1 MSRTIDERIVE
12 MQFNNQQF
20 EQNVK
25 VSMGTLDK
33 LKQAL
38 NFGRGKNGFNDLN
51 ASARK
56 FDMSGVANAVTEV
69 HSKFSALEIVGVTAL
84 VNIANQAINTGK
96 HMLNS
101 LTIAPISQGFQ
112 EYELKMGSVQTIV
125 ASTGEKLSTVN
136 KYLEDLNT
144 YSDKTIYSFKDMT
157 SNIGKFTNAG
167 VKLKDAVSAIKGV
180 SNVAAVSGANAAEAS
195 RAMYNFSQAL
205 SSGAV
210 KLIDWKSI
218 ENANMSTVEFKET
231 LLDTAVAL
239 GTVTKEAGG
248 YKTTTTNLQGKVSD
262 VFTSTKGF
270 NEALAHQWMTTEV
283 LTQALEL
290 YSTDVRELSKDERTA
305 YEERLRR
312 QGFTTE
318 QIKQYEELGIK
329 AADAATEVKTFSMLI
344 DTLQE
349 AVGSGWAQTWEILFG
364 DFDEA
369 KKLWTEI
376 NDVVGGFIDR
386 TSDAR
391 NELLKAWKGGDIQGR
406 KKLIQGLSN
415 AFQVLRNVIKPVGD
429 AIAILFP
436 PLTAKKLG
444 DLTDKFVAFTEKA
457 KKATENFPM
466 NIFGKNDAGG
476 SKTSSGLDKVTKK
489 TEKVGKA
496 VKETTESI
504 EKLRDVVRAVIRGD
518 YGNGIP
524 GARED
529 ALKKAGFDPQ
539 QVQDYVNKVHELGNG
554 KWNLSDEIMAAAEE
568 SLGYTERSKK
578 EAEEAAKAAEKIEEN
593 VSDVVQNTNF
603 LTSILVSVGK
613 GIQNAFGS
621 AVKIVTAFTSAFGD
635 AKSTVTVTRK
645 SVLDFIKSMDEF
657 AGKLKVSDKTLKRIN
672 KSGKDFFITVK
683 TLTALVVKF
692 VLENMPSFLDIA
704 NSVLQIIG
712 KIVLGF
718 ASLVISVSKTIVTS
732 KTFAKIFDALG
743 FVFRQLAKA
752 FDALNKLIDYFGT
765 KLSKARKY
773 MSDYMKEHE
782 TARKL
787 TELMSKAF
795 NRVSEAAVDFGKKIG
810 GKFGVNSLEDFKKKV
825 DNLIDTLGKDFL
837 IPGFEKF
844 VKLIDD
850 LFDGRLKLPTLSEA
864 LGTIGDA
871 IKNFVDKQTIFDG
884 FEKAIGTIGNSFKGL
899 GDLTKDF
906 SDGTLPTFSEFGSAF
921 SDFIDGIATNL
932 SEIDWTGVAA
942 LVGEIGIMFIAFNA
956 LANIARAIRT
966 GKGLVDAATALMGT
980 VKTFFGNVND
990 ILTNFTVAKT
1000 WTAKFKTIAK
1010 AVLILAASIWL
1021 VADALLRISALDQ
1034 PTLIRSGIAIGAII
1048 LALVAMEVALSK
1060 FGNGIEIGTVASVV
1074 VFAIA
1079 IKLMVSAFMDMAE
1092 LLLAFEGRA
1101 NLLQDAFW
1109 DLVVIMGVMVGVVAA
1124 LGFIQKKI
1132 GPMGGFKNMLT
1143 IIAFVLALKLL
1154 VGVLQDLAK
1163 ADFGNMW
1170 ELLIKLG
1177 TALFSLAVMVNI
1189 ASMMAGAGSG
1199 IGVLALV
1206 LAVKLLISVFDDIAK
1221 LDVGAVL
1228 KNIGALII
1236 IAGML
1241 AYLAVMCRLAGEGG
1255 AKAGVGILLVAV
1267 ALYLMVGVI
1276 QLIGSMKPEVAIKGI
1291 LGLLFLMVG
1300 IGFLF
1305 ATMML
1310 VQNTA
1315 LQAGVAILLIALAL
1329 NLLVLPIML
1338 LGSMRPDVAAKGV
1351 IAILALMVGISGMLN
1366 AMMLAGEKAVQ
1377 AGAAILMIA
1386 AAITAL
1392 VYVVYIL
1399 GNIESSKL
1407 FKAIVAIGLLSVIL
1421 GVLMAMSKH
1430 TEGSSWTGILA
1441 VAGAVMLLAGALF
1454 LLANLPM
1461 KNLGAAMI
1469 CLLAIGSLMTTLMEV
1484 SQYTEKA
1491 ALGKIIVMGIVIG
1504 ALAAIMAL
1512 IASKLLVGIDGSNML
1527 KQFAAITIA
1536 VVGIG
1541 AIMAVIS
1548 ALKITPA
1555 DAAMAGASI
1564 DAFVFVIGVF
1574 AAALTGLMGELNK
1587 LTNGSIVSDIQ
1598 EGAKVLNAIGTAI
1611 GSFIKGIADVFAS
1624 GDQGTQQAAPE
1635 VVEETKSFAER
1646 LNELVDTLVAAA
1658 QKLEGNE
1665 ASLESLKKLVGIV
1678 GEFAKAEFINGISE
1692 FLGGGKTDFG
1702 ALGTQ
1707 LGKLA
1712 DGLISFSK
1720 KMGIARIDP
1729 KLLNMTLN
1737 FAKKLAELYGM
1748 DALKSGGFIQQILGE
1763 SIGLDKLGDQLYEL
1777 ASGLTSYAMVI
1788 NIEDFNEEKIKAS
1801 EQLLK
1806 FLATVYGMPALKKG
1820 GFLGQILGNSIGLDT
1835 LGSQLTALAWGLH
1848 GYVDKINMVDFDQ
1861 DKLDKSKR
1869 VLKFI
1874 AEIGDM
1880 PGLKRGGFLQDLVGE
1895 AIPFDV
1901 LGEQLEKLGEGFKL
1915 YIDKLNEAE
1924 IDMTQA
1930 TKSQIIMDMI
1940 GVMASTT
1947 IPKSGGF
1954 LQFFT
1959 GGSGLNQFADSL
1971 PILAKGIVGYIN
1983 TIKEASITDADVAV
1997 STRITNIVLNIANA
2011 CQKVDGGKDIRTLS
2025 SELTA
2030 YAKALKDFFKDYLE
2044 VQASLTQ
2051 VDTLALRSTMT
2062 NILSAVGEFFYGV
2075 QALPD
2080 DINLDFLSVI
2090 EKLKQGI
2097 DDITQ
2102 MGADATN
2109 LFNNTIGSLKTALD
2123 TKLTELQDVIDR
2135 ALNDSAT
2142 KFTTSGAQ
2150 MANNLADAFSSGP
2163 FVATVE
2169 RIVKEAEDFVSGF
2182 DTLSRWRDCGNAL
2195 SVALGDG
2202 ITGRVDA
2209 VVDAGKDVA
2218 KDGADGAES
2227 TKDDWIS
2234 AGESIASGLASGISR
2249 GESGVIDAAVTV
2261 AINAYEAA
2269 KQALDINSPSKLF
2282 AKLGAG
2288 IDEGY
2293 VKGMED
2299 NENLVTSKSVDLVKQ
2314 MINSSQDALYRLG
2327 DLIDSDVIDDPTI
2340 TPVLDLSQIQNGA
2353 NRLYSM
2359 LGDADRI
2366 SFNGNVDL
2374 ANAASISVS
2383 RDQQRKQESD
2393 NQMMTSLIDAINGLS
2408 ALIGNT
2414 GNVYN
2419 VNGVTYDDGSNVSTA
2434 VRSLL
2439 RAAKIEGRA

>member
-38 NFGRGKNGFNDLN
+38 NFGRGKNGFDDLN

-56 FDMSGVANAVTEV
+56 FDMSGVANAVSEV

-136 KYLEDLNT
+136 KYLDDLNT

-290 YSTDVRELSKDERTA
+290 YSTDVRELSKEERTA

-329 AADAATEVKTFSMLI
+329 AADAATELKTFSMLI
-344 DTLQE
+344 DTLRE

-376 NDVVGGFIDR
+376 NNVVGGFIDKS
-386 TSDAR
+386 SDAR

-504 EKLRDVVRAVIRGD
+504 EKLRDVVRAVVRGD

-621 AVKIVTAFTSAFGD
+621 AVKMVTAFTSAFGD

-732 KTFAKIFDALG
+732 KAFAKIFDALG

-752 FDALNKLIDYFGT
+752 FDALNKVIDYFGT
-765 KLSKARKY
+765 KLSKARKH

-825 DNLIDTLGKDFL
+825 DSLIDTLGKDFL

-844 VKLIDD
+844 VKLI
-850 LFDGRLKLPTLSEA
+850 DGRLKLPTLSEA

-921 SDFIDGIATNL
+921 SDFIDGIAANL

-980 VKTFFGNVND
+980 VKTFFGHVND

-1048 LALVAMEVALSK
+1048 LALAAMEIALSK
-1060 FGNGIEIGTVASVV
+1060 LGNGIEIGTVVSVV

-1092 LLLAFEGRA
+1092 LLLAFEGRE

-1109 DLVVIMGVMVGVVAA
+1109 DLVVIMGAMVGVIAA
-1124 LGFIQKKI
+1124 LGLIQKKI

-1143 IIAFVLALKLL
+1143 IIAFVFALKLL
-1154 VGVLQDLAK
+1154 VNVLQDVANLK
-1163 ADFGNMW
+1163 IDNWLEFV
-1170 ELLIKLG
+1170 EKLG
-1177 TALFSLAVMVNI
+1177 ILLATLIGAVMFTSA
-1189 ASMMAGAGSG
+1189 ASGISG
-1199 IGVLALV
+1199 IGI
-1206 LAVKLLISVFDDIAK
+1206 LAVVVALKILIGLFDDIAK
-1221 LDVGAVL
+1221 IDTAAVM

-1241 AYLAVMCRLAGEGG
+1241 GYFALLCRLMGTNGAAAG
-1255 AKAGVGILLVAV
+1255 AGLLMVAV
-1267 ALYLMVGVI
+1267 AMYLMVGVI
-1276 QLIGSMKPEVAIKGI
+1276 QLIGSMDAETAIKGI
-1291 LGLLFLMVG
+1291 AGMLLLMVG
-1300 IGFLF
+1300 IAVLFL
-1305 ATMML
+1305 AMIA
-1310 VQNTA
+1310 VKQTA
-1315 LQAGVAILLIALAL
+1315 LQGGLAILLIALSL
-1329 NLLVLPIML
+1329 NLLVVPIFL
-1338 LGSMRPDVAAKGV
+1338 LGSMNPETAIKG
-1351 IAILALMVGISGMLN
+1351 IGAILLLMAGIVAIFLASK
-1366 AMMLAGEKAVQ
+1366 LAGKFAIRAGVAVLL
-1377 AGAAILMIA
+1377 IT
-1386 AAITAL
+1386 AAITGL
-1392 VYVVYIL
+1392 VYAIYIL
-1399 GNIESSKL
+1399 GNIQSSKL
-1407 FKAIVAIGLLSVIL
+1407 FKAIAAIGLLSL
-1421 GVLMAMSKH
+1421 FMAGLMAISKM
-1430 TEGSSWTGILA
+1430 TGGSSWASIVAISLA
-1441 VAGAVMLLAGALF
+1441 VTLLALALVA
-1454 LLANLPM
+1454 LANVPM
-1461 KNLGAAMI
+1461 ENLGAAMV
-1469 CLLAIGSLMTTLMEV
+1469 CLIAIGSLMATLMEV
-1484 SQYTEKA
+1484 SQYTNNAAVKKII
-1491 ALGKIIVMGIVIG
+1491 ALGIVVA

-1512 IASKLLVGIDGSNML
+1512 IASKLLVGVDGTNML

-1536 VVGIG
+1536 IVGIG
-1541 AIMAVIS
+1541 AIMAIIS
-1548 ALKITPA
+1548 KLKITPA

-1574 AAALTGLMGELNK
+1574 TAALVGLMGELNK
-1587 LTNGSIVSDIQ
+1587 LTNGTIVSDIQ

-1611 GSFIKGIADVFAS
+1611 GSFIKGITDVFAS
-1624 GDQGTQQAAPE
+1624 GDQGAQQAAPA

-1646 LNELVDTLVAAA
+1646 LNELVDTLVGAA
-1658 QKLEGNE
+1658 QKLQGNE
-1665 ASLESLKKLVGIV
+1665 SSLESLKSLVDIV
-1678 GEFAKAEFINGISE
+1678 GAFAKAEFINGISE
-1692 FLGGGKTDFG
+1692 LLGGGKTDFG
-1702 ALGTQ
+1702 VLGTQ
-1707 LGKLA
+1707 LGNLVDAIVAFSTKLKGKNL
-1712 DGLISFSK
+1712 DPELI
-1720 KMGIARIDP
+1720 
-1729 KLLNMTLN
+1729 NQTLEM
-1737 FAKKLAELYGM
+1737 AKKLAELYGM
-1748 DALKSGGFIQQILGE
+1748 DALKSGGFIQQITGE

-1777 ASGLTSYAMVI
+1777 ASGLVSYSMVI
-1788 NIEDFNEEKIKAS
+1788 NIEDFNDEKIKAS

-1835 LGSQLTALAWGLH
+1835 LGSQLTALAWGIH

-1880 PGLKRGGFLQDLVGE
+1880 PGLKRGGLLQDIVGA

-1901 LGEQLEKLGEGFKL
+1901 LGQQLEKLGEGFKG
-1915 YIDKLNEAE
+1915 YIDKLNESE
-1924 IDMTQA
+1924 IDMAQA

-1947 IPKSGGF
+1947 IPKSGGL

-1959 GGSGLNQFADSL
+1959 GGSGLNQFAESL
-1971 PILAKGIVGYIN
+1971 PILAKGIVGYMN
-1983 TIKEASITDADVAV
+1983 EIKQASITDADVAV
-1997 STRITNIVLNIANA
+1997 STRITNIILNIANA

-2150 MANNLADAFSSGP
+2150 MANNLADAFNSGP

-2195 SVALGDG
+2195 SVALGEG

-2209 VVDAGKDVA
+2209 VVDAGKDVG
-2218 KDGADGAES
+2218 KDGAVDGAES
-2227 TKDDWIS
+2227 TRDDWVS
-2234 AGESIASGLASGISR
+2234 AGNHIADGLAEGIHN
-2249 GESGVIDAAVTV
+2249 GQSGVIRAAITV

-2374 ANAASISVS
+2374 ANAASVSVS
-2383 RDQQRKQESD
+2383 RDQRRKQESSD
-2393 NQMMTSLIDAINGLS
+2393 QMMTSLIDAINGLS

>member
-1 MSRTIDERIVE
+1 VSRTIDERIVE

-38 NFGRGKNGFNDLN
+38 NFGRGKNGFDDLN

-136 KYLEDLNT
+136 KYLDELNT

-157 SNIGKFTNAG
+157 ANIGKFTNAG

-218 ENANMSTVEFKET
+218 ENANMSTVEFKDT
-231 LLDTAVAL
+231 LLQTALAL
-239 GTVTKEAGG
+239 GKVTKEGDG
-248 YKTTTTNLQGKVSD
+248 YRSTTKNLQGKVSE
-262 VFTSTKGF
+262 VFTTTKGF
-270 NEALAHQWMTTEV
+270 NESLAHQWMTTDV
-283 LTQALEL
+283 LTTALEL
-290 YSTDVRELSKDERTA
+290 YSTDIRELTNEEKNN
-305 YEERLRR
+305 YEAKLR
-312 QGFTTE
+312 GLKFTDE
-318 QIKQYEELGIK
+318 QIKQFEELGIK
-329 AADAATEVKTFSMLI
+329 AADSATEVKTFSMLI

-364 DFDEA
+364 DFNEA

-376 NDVVGGFIDR
+376 NNVVGGFIDR

-504 EKLRDVVRAVIRGD
+504 EKLRDVVRAVVRGD

-621 AVKIVTAFTSAFGD
+621 AVKMVTAFTSAFGD

-645 SVLDFIKSMDEF
+645 SVLDFIKSMDKF

-672 KSGKDFFITVK
+672 KSGKDFFVTVK

-704 NSVLQIIG
+704 NSVLQIVG

-718 ASLVISVSKTIVTS
+718 ASFVISVTKAIVTS
-732 KTFAKIFDALG
+732 KAFAKIFDALG

-752 FDALNKLIDYFGT
+752 FNALNEIIDYFGT

-825 DNLIDTLGKDFL
+825 DSLIDTLGKDFL

-850 LFDGRLKLPTLSEA
+850 LFNGKLKLPKLSEA

-871 IKNFVDKQTIFDG
+871 IKNFVDKQTVFDG
-884 FEKAIGTIGNSFKGL
+884 FEKAVGTIGDSFKGL
-899 GDLTKDF
+899 SDLTKDF

-921 SDFIDGIATNL
+921 SDFIDGIAANL

-990 ILTNFTVAKT
+990 ILSNFTVAKT

-1048 LALVAMEVALSK
+1048 LALAAMEIALSK
-1060 FGNGIEIGTVASVV
+1060 FGNGIEIGTVVSVV

-1124 LGFIQKKI
+1124 LGLIQKKI

-1143 IIAFVLALKLL
+1143 IIAFVFALKLL
-1154 VGVLQDLAK
+1154 VNVLQDVANLK
-1163 ADFGNMW
+1163 IDNWLEFV
-1170 ELLIKLG
+1170 EKLG
-1177 TALFSLAVMVNI
+1177 ILLATLIGAVMFTSA
-1189 ASMMAGAGSG
+1189 ASGISG
-1199 IGVLALV
+1199 IGI
-1206 LAVKLLISVFDDIAK
+1206 LAVVVALKILIGLFDDIAK
-1221 LDVGAVL
+1221 IDTAAVM

-1241 AYLAVMCRLAGEGG
+1241 GYFALLCRLMGTNGAAAG
-1255 AKAGVGILLVAV
+1255 AGLLMVAV
-1267 ALYLMVGVI
+1267 AMYLMVGVI
-1276 QLIGSMKPEVAIKGI
+1276 QLIGSMDAETAIKGI
-1291 LGLLFLMVG
+1291 AGMLLLMVG
-1300 IGFLF
+1300 IAVLFL
-1305 ATMML
+1305 AMIA
-1310 VQNTA
+1310 VKQTA
-1315 LQAGVAILLIALAL
+1315 LQGGLAILLIALSLNLLVVPIFLLGSMNPETAIKGIGAILLLMAGIAAIFLASKLAGKFAIRAGVAILLIT
-1329 NLLVLPIML
+1329 
-1338 LGSMRPDVAAKGV
+1338 
-1351 IAILALMVGISGMLN
+1351 
-1366 AMMLAGEKAVQ
+1366 
-1377 AGAAILMIA
+1377 
-1386 AAITAL
+1386 AAITGL
-1392 VYVVYIL
+1392 VYAIYIL
-1399 GNIESSKL
+1399 GNIQSSKL
-1407 FKAIVAIGLLSVIL
+1407 FKAIAAIGLLSL
-1421 GVLMAMSKH
+1421 FMAGLMAISKK
-1430 TEGSSWTGILA
+1430 TGGSSWASIVAISLA
-1441 VAGAVMLLAGALF
+1441 VTLLALALVA
-1454 LLANLPM
+1454 LANVPM
-1461 KNLGAAMI
+1461 ENLGAAMV
-1469 CLLAIGSLMTTLMEV
+1469 CLIAIGSLMATLMEV
-1484 SQYTEKA
+1484 SQYTNNAAVKKII
-1491 ALGKIIVMGIVIG
+1491 ALGIVVA

-1512 IASKLLVGIDGSNML
+1512 IASKLLVGVDGTNML

-1536 VVGIG
+1536 IVGIG
-1541 AIMAVIS
+1541 AIMAIIS
-1548 ALKITPA
+1548 KLKITPA

-1574 AAALTGLMGELNK
+1574 TAALVGLMGSLNK
-1587 LTNGSIVSDIQ
+1587 LTNGTIVSDIQ

-1611 GSFIKGIADVFAS
+1611 GSFIKGITDVFAS
-1624 GDQGTQQAAPE
+1624 GDQGAQQAPE
-1635 VVEETKSFAER
+1635 KIEETKTFAER
-1646 LNELVDTLVAAA
+1646 IGELVDTLVASAD
-1658 QKLEGNE
+1658 KLNGKES
-1665 ASLESLKKLVGIV
+1665 SLESLKGLVDIV
-1678 GEFAKAEFINGISE
+1678 GAFAKAEFINGISE
-1692 FLGGGKTDFG
+1692 ILGGGKTDFG
-1702 ALGTQ
+1702 VLGTQ
-1707 LGKLA
+1707 LGNLA
-1712 DGLISFSK
+1712 DALILFNDKITSK
-1720 KMGIARIDP
+1720 KLDP
-1729 KLLNMTLN
+1729 EALDQILEV
-1737 FAKKLAELYGM
+1737 AKKLAELYGM
-1748 DALKSGGFIQQILGE
+1748 DEIKSGGFIQKILGE
-1763 SIGLDKLGDQLYEL
+1763 SIGLDELGSQLGDL
-1777 ASGLTSYAMVI
+1777 ADGLKAYT
-1788 NIEDFNEEKIKAS
+1788 DKIKDIEITDEQIETSERLLDFLAKLYGREALKS
-1801 EQLLK
+1801 GGFLQKILGESIGLDELGSQLGDLADGVKSYTDEIKDVEITDEQLDKTERILD
-1806 FLATVYGMPALKKG
+1806 FLATLQGAPGLKNG
-1820 GFLGQILGNSIGLDT
+1820 GFLGDLLGNKIPLDQFGT
-1835 LGSQLTALAWGLH
+1835 S
-1848 GYVDKINMVDFDQ
+1848 
-1861 DKLDKSKR
+1861 
-1869 VLKFI
+1869 
-1874 AEIGDM
+1874 
-1880 PGLKRGGFLQDLVGE
+1880 
-1895 AIPFDV
+1895 
-1901 LGEQLEKLGEGFKL
+1901 LEKLGEGFKK
-1915 YIDKLNEAE
+1915 YIDKLNESK
-1924 IDMTQA
+1924 IDMAKA

-1947 IPKSGGF
+1947 VPKSGGL

-1959 GGSGLNQFADSL
+1959 GGSGLNQFADGL
-1971 PILAKGIVGYIN
+1971 PILGKGVVGYIN
-1983 TIKEASITDADVAV
+1983 EIKQASITDADVAV
-1997 STRITNIVLNIANA
+1997 TVRITSIILNIANA
-2011 CQKVDGGKDIRTLS
+2011 CEKVNGGKDIRTLS

-2051 VDTLALRSTMT
+2051 VDTLSLRTTMT
-2062 NILSAVGEFFYGV
+2062 NILTAVAEFFYGV
-2075 QALPD
+2075 QGLPD

-2097 DDITQ
+2097 DDIIQ

-2109 LFNNTIGSLKTALD
+2109 LFNNTVGSLKTTLD
-2123 TKLTELQDVIDR
+2123 TKLTELQNVIDR
-2135 ALNDSAT
+2135 ALNESAL

-2150 MANNLADAFSSGP
+2150 MANNLADGFRSGP
-2163 FVATVE
+2163 FVSTVE
-2169 RIVKEAEDFVSGF
+2169 RVVKEAEDFVSGF

-2195 SVALGDG
+2195 SVALGEG

-2209 VVDAGKDVA
+2209 VVDAGKDVG

-2227 TKDDWIS
+2227 TRGDWVDAGNHIS
-2234 AGESIASGLASGISR
+2234 DGLAEGIHN
-2249 GESGVIDAAVTV
+2249 GQSGVIRAAITV

-2269 KQALDINSPSKLF
+2269 KQALDINSPSRLF

-2383 RDQQRKQESD
+2383 RDQRRKQESSD
-2393 NQMMTSLIDAINGLS
+2393 QMMTSLIDAINGLS

>member
-25 VSMGTLDK
+25 VSMGTLAK
-33 LKQAL
+33 LKEAL
-38 NFGRGKNGFNDLN
+38 NFKGYEASFDQVAKAADNVHLDKISAGVDNLTRRFSTLGIVGMTNIIDLTRHIRSHLLGAVNTVTNKIVEGGKRRAMNVEQARFLLQGLIDNSSEIEEIMKN
-51 ASARK
+51 AKDSVTDTAYGYDQAAMAAAQFATSGVK
-56 FDMSGVANAVTEV
+56 GGEQMLKALSGVAGVAATTNSEYSSISEIFTQVAGKGRLMGDELLRLSSRGLNA
-69 HSKFSALEIVGVTAL
+69 AAI
-84 VNIANQAINTGK
+84 IAKYFNNVQN
-96 HMLNS
+96 
-101 LTIAPISQGFQ
+101 
-112 EYELKMGSVQTIV
+112 GSVEATD
-125 ASTGEKLSTVN
+125 S
-136 KYLEDLNT
+136 
-144 YSDKTIYSFKDMT
+144 
-157 SNIGKFTNAG
+157 
-167 VKLKDAVSAIKGV
+167 VK
-180 SNVAAVSGANAAEAS
+180 
-195 RAMYNFSQAL
+195 
-205 SSGAV
+205 
-210 KLIDWKSI
+210 KSI
-218 ENANMSTVEFKET
+218 K
-231 LLDTAVAL
+231 
-239 GTVTKEAGG
+239 
-248 YKTTTTNLQGKVSD
+248 
-262 VFTSTKGF
+262 
-270 NEALAHQWMTTEV
+270 
-283 LTQALEL
+283 
-290 YSTDVRELSKDERTA
+290 ELSKGLQVSEGDIREWTSKGKINFDVFSNAMSETFGKHAKDANKTLTGVLSNVNARFSQIGEKFVTP
-305 YEERLRR
+305 L
-312 QGFTTE
+312 
-318 QIKQYEELGIK
+318 IKQEGPLVSFFNTIK
-329 AADAATEVKTFSMLI
+329 DKLAEVRDNVDPL
-344 DTLQE
+344 
-349 AVGSGWAQTWEILFG
+349 ARLF
-364 DFDEA
+364 D
-369 KKLWTEI
+369 
-376 NDVVGGFIDR
+376 NVVI
-386 TSDAR
+386 
-391 NELLKAWKGGDIQGR
+391 K
-406 KKLIQGLSN
+406 GLSN
-415 AFQVLRNVIKPVGD
+415 LEARIKNLPVKQFMDGITQGVITLSNALSPGSVITKDIIEGLGLNKNQLSALGKTIRAVAREHGVAID
-429 AIAILFP
+429 AMIAADGKFLDTLKHGW
-436 PLTAKKLG
+436 LTFDIFKEAI
-444 DLTDKFVAFTEKA
+444 DRV
-457 KKATENFPM
+457 
-466 NIFGKNDAGG
+466 FGK
-476 SKTSSGLDKVTKK
+476 KE
-489 TEKVGKA
+489 TEETVKNINEVRKA
-496 VKETTESI
+496 VLAT
-504 EKLRDVVRAVIRGD
+504 IRGD
-518 YGNGIP
+518 YGNGAERI
-524 GARED
+524 AKLTE
-529 ALKKAGFDPQ
+529 AGFDPKI
-539 QVQDYVNKVHELGNG
+539 VQDYVNKVHELGNG
-554 KWNLSDEIMAAAEE
+554 EWNLSDEIMAAAEE

-578 EAEEAAKAAEKIEEN
+578 EAEEVAKAAEKIEEN
-593 VSDVVQNTNF
+593 VSDVAQNTNF

-613 GIQNAFGS
+613 GIQNAFNSG
-621 AVKIVTAFTSAFGD
+621 VKIVAAFTSAFGE

-645 SVLDFIKSMDEF
+645 SVLDFIKSMDQF

-704 NSVLQIIG
+704 NSVLQIVG
-712 KIVLGF
+712 KIVLWF
-718 ASLVISVSKTIVTS
+718 ASFVISVTKAIVTS

-752 FDALNKLIDYFGT
+752 FDTLNKVIDYFGT

-810 GKFGVNSLEDFKKKV
+810 GKFGVNSLEVFKKKV
-825 DNLIDTLGKDFL
+825 DSLIDTLGKGFL

-850 LFDGRLKLPTLSEA
+850 LFDGKLKLLKLSEA

-871 IKNFVDKQTIFDG
+871 IKNFVDKQTVFDG
-884 FEKAIGTIGNSFKGL
+884 FEKAVGTIGDSFKGL

-921 SDFIDGIATNL
+921 SDFIDGIAANL

-966 GKGLVDAATALMGT
+966 GKGLVDAATALMDT
-980 VKTFFGNVND
+980 VKTFFGHVND

-1048 LALVAMEVALSK
+1048 LALAAMEIALSK
-1060 FGNGIEIGTVASVV
+1060 LGNGIEIGTVVSVV

-1092 LLLAFEGRA
+1092 LLLAFEGRE

-1109 DLVVIMGVMVGVVAA
+1109 DLVVIMGAMVGVIAA
-1124 LGFIQKKI
+1124 LGLIQKKI

-1143 IIAFVLALKLL
+1143 IIAFVFALKLL
-1154 VGVLQDLAK
+1154 VNVLQDVANLK
-1163 ADFGNMW
+1163 IDNWLEFV
-1170 ELLIKLG
+1170 EKLG
-1177 TALFSLAVMVNI
+1177 ILLATLIGAVMFTSA
-1189 ASMMAGAGSG
+1189 ASGISG
-1199 IGVLALV
+1199 IGI
-1206 LAVKLLISVFDDIAK
+1206 LAVVVALKILIGLFDDIAK
-1221 LDVGAVL
+1221 IDTAAVM

-1241 AYLAVMCRLAGEGG
+1241 GYFALLCRLMGTNGAAAG
-1255 AKAGVGILLVAV
+1255 AGLLMVAV
-1267 ALYLMVGVI
+1267 AMYLMVGVI
-1276 QLIGSMKPEVAIKGI
+1276 QLIGSMDAETAIKGI
-1291 LGLLFLMVG
+1291 AGMLLLMVG
-1300 IGFLF
+1300 IAVLFL
-1305 ATMML
+1305 AMIA
-1310 VQNTA
+1310 VKQTA
-1315 LQAGVAILLIALAL
+1315 LQGGLAILLIALSL
-1329 NLLVLPIML
+1329 NLLVVPIFL
-1338 LGSMRPDVAAKGV
+1338 LGSMNPETAIKG
-1351 IAILALMVGISGMLN
+1351 IGAILLLMAGIVAIFLASK
-1366 AMMLAGEKAVQ
+1366 LAGKFAIRAGVAVLL
-1377 AGAAILMIA
+1377 IT
-1386 AAITAL
+1386 AAITGL
-1392 VYVVYIL
+1392 VYAIYIL
-1399 GNIESSKL
+1399 GNIQSSKL
-1407 FKAIVAIGLLSVIL
+1407 FKAIAAIGLLSL
-1421 GVLMAMSKH
+1421 FMAGLMAISKK
-1430 TEGSSWTGILA
+1430 TGGSSWASIVAISLA
-1441 VAGAVMLLAGALF
+1441 VTLLALALVA
-1454 LLANLPM
+1454 LANVPM
-1461 KNLGAAMI
+1461 ENLGAAMV
-1469 CLLAIGSLMTTLMEV
+1469 CLIAIGSLMATLMEV
-1484 SQYTEKA
+1484 SQYTNNA
-1491 ALGKIIVMGIVIG
+1491 AVKKIIVLGIVVA

-1512 IASKLLVGIDGSNML
+1512 IASKLLVGVDGTNML

-1536 VVGIG
+1536 IVGIG
-1541 AIMAVIS
+1541 AIMAIIS
-1548 ALKITPA
+1548 KLKITPA

-1574 AAALTGLMGELNK
+1574 TAALVGLMGELNK
-1587 LTNGSIVSDIQ
+1587 LTNGTIVSDIQ

-1611 GSFIKGIADVFAS
+1611 GSFIKGITDVFAS
-1624 GDQGTQQAAPE
+1624 GDQGAQQAAPA

-1646 LNELVDTLVAAA
+1646 LNELVDTLVGAA
-1658 QKLEGNE
+1658 QKLQGNE
-1665 ASLESLKKLVGIV
+1665 SSLESLKSLVDIV
-1678 GEFAKAEFINGISE
+1678 GAFAKAEFINGISE
-1692 FLGGGKTDFG
+1692 LLGGGKTDFG
-1702 ALGTQ
+1702 VLGTQ
-1707 LGKLA
+1707 LGNLVDAIVAFSTKLKGKNL
-1712 DGLISFSK
+1712 DPELI
-1720 KMGIARIDP
+1720 
-1729 KLLNMTLN
+1729 NQTLEM
-1737 FAKKLAELYGM
+1737 AKKLAELYGM
-1748 DALKSGGFIQQILGE
+1748 DALKSGGFIQQITGE

-1777 ASGLTSYAMVI
+1777 ASGLVSYSMVI
-1788 NIEDFNEEKIKAS
+1788 NIEDFNDEKIKAS

-1835 LGSQLTALAWGLH
+1835 LGSQLTALAWGIH

-1880 PGLKRGGFLQDLVGE
+1880 PGLKRGGLLQDIVGA

-1901 LGEQLEKLGEGFKL
+1901 LGQQLEKLGEGFKG
-1915 YIDKLNEAE
+1915 YIDKLNESE
-1924 IDMTQA
+1924 IDMAQA

-1947 IPKSGGF
+1947 IPKSGGL

-1959 GGSGLNQFADSL
+1959 GGSGLNQFAESL
-1971 PILAKGIVGYIN
+1971 PILAKDIVGYMN
-1983 TIKEASITDADVAV
+1983 EIKQASITDADVAV
-1997 STRITNIVLNIANA
+1997 STRITNIILNIANA

-2150 MANNLADAFSSGP
+2150 MANNLADAFNSGP

-2195 SVALGDG
+2195 SVALGEG

-2209 VVDAGKDVA
+2209 VVDAGKDVG
-2218 KDGADGAES
+2218 KDGAVDGAES
-2227 TKDDWIS
+2227 TRDDWVS
-2234 AGESIASGLASGISR
+2234 AGNHIADGLAEGIHN
-2249 GESGVIDAAVTV
+2249 GQSGVIRAAITV

-2374 ANAASISVS
+2374 ANAASVSVS
-2383 RDQQRKQESD
+2383 RDQRRKQESSD
-2393 NQMMTSLIDAINGLS
+2393 QMMTSLIDAINGLS

>member
-38 NFGRGKNGFNDLN
+38 NFGRGKNGFDDLN

-364 DFDEA
+364 DFNEA

-376 NDVVGGFIDR
+376 NNVVGGFIDR

-466 NIFGKNDAGG
+466 NIFGKNDTGG

-621 AVKIVTAFTSAFGD
+621 AVKIVAAFTSAFGE

-704 NSVLQIIG
+704 NSVLQIVG

-718 ASLVISVSKTIVTS
+718 ASFVISVTKAIVTS

-752 FDALNKLIDYFGT
+752 FNALNKVIDYFGT

-850 LFDGRLKLPTLSEA
+850 LFDGKLKLPTLSEA

-884 FEKAIGTIGNSFKGL
+884 FEKAVGTIGNSFKGL

-921 SDFIDGIATNL
+921 SDFIDGIAANL
-932 SEIDWTGVAA
+932 GEIDWTGVAA

-1060 FGNGIEIGTVASVV
+1060 FGNGIEIGTVVSVV

-1092 LLLAFEGRA
+1092 LLLAFEGRE

-1109 DLVVIMGVMVGVVAA
+1109 DLVVIMGTMVGVIAA
-1124 LGFIQKKI
+1124 LGLIQKKI

-1154 VGVLQDLAK
+1154 VNVLQDVANLK
-1163 ADFGNMW
+1163 IDNWLEFV
-1170 ELLIKLG
+1170 EKLG
-1177 TALFSLAVMVNI
+1177 ILLATLIGAVMFTSA
-1189 ASMMAGAGSG
+1189 ASGISG
-1199 IGVLALV
+1199 IGI
-1206 LAVKLLISVFDDIAK
+1206 LAVVVALKILIGLFDDIAK
-1221 LDVGAVL
+1221 IDTAAVM

-1241 AYLAVMCRLAGEGG
+1241 GYFALLCRLMGTNGAAAG
-1255 AKAGVGILLVAV
+1255 AGLLMVAV
-1267 ALYLMVGVI
+1267 AMYLMVGVI
-1276 QLIGSMKPEVAIKGI
+1276 QLIGSMDAETAIKGI
-1291 LGLLFLMVG
+1291 IGMLALMAGIAVLFLFMLAVKQTALQGGLAILLIALSLNLLVVPIFLLGSMNPETALKGIAAILLLMVG
-1300 IGFLF
+1300 IAAIFLASKLAGKF
-1305 ATMML
+1305 AIR
-1310 VQNTA
+1310 
-1315 LQAGVAILLIALAL
+1315 AGVAILLIT
-1329 NLLVLPIML
+1329 
-1338 LGSMRPDVAAKGV
+1338 
-1351 IAILALMVGISGMLN
+1351 
-1366 AMMLAGEKAVQ
+1366 
-1377 AGAAILMIA
+1377 
-1386 AAITAL
+1386 AAITGL
-1392 VYVVYIL
+1392 VYAIYIL
-1399 GNIESSKL
+1399 GNIQSSKL
-1407 FKAIVAIGLLSVIL
+1407 FKAIAAIGLLSL
-1421 GVLMAMSKH
+1421 FMAGLMAISKK
-1430 TEGSSWTGILA
+1430 TGGSSWASIVAISLA
-1441 VAGAVMLLAGALF
+1441 VTLLALALVA
-1454 LLANLPM
+1454 LANVPM
-1461 KNLGAAMI
+1461 ENLGAAMV
-1469 CLLAIGSLMTTLMEV
+1469 CLIAIGSLMATLMEA
-1484 SQYTEKA
+1484 SRFANNA
-1491 ALGKIIVMGIVIG
+1491 AVKKIIVLGIIVG
-1504 ALAAIMAL
+1504 ALAAVMAL
-1512 IASKLLVGIDGSNML
+1512 IASKLLVGVDGTNML

-1536 VVGIG
+1536 IVGIG

-1574 AAALTGLMGELNK
+1574 AAGLAGLMGSLNK
-1587 LTNGSIVSDIQ
+1587 LTKGSIVSDIQ
-1598 EGAKVLNAIGTAI
+1598 EGAKVLKAIGTAI
-1611 GSFIKGIADVFAS
+1611 GSFIKGITDVFAS
-1624 GDQGTQQAAPE
+1624 GDQETQQAAPA

-1658 QKLEGNE
+1658 QKLQGNE
-1665 ASLESLKKLVGIV
+1665 SSLESLKSLVDIV
-1678 GEFAKAEFINGISE
+1678 GAFAKAEFINGISE
-1692 FLGGGKTDFG
+1692 VLGGGKTDFG
-1702 ALGTQ
+1702 VLGTQ
-1707 LGKLA
+1707 LGNLA
-1712 DGLISFSK
+1712 DALIAFNDKITSK
-1720 KMGIARIDP
+1720 KLDP
-1729 KLLNMTLN
+1729 EALDQILEV
-1737 FAKKLAELYGM
+1737 AKKLAELYGM
-1748 DALKSGGFIQQILGE
+1748 DEIKSGGFIQKILGE
-1763 SIGLDKLGDQLYEL
+1763 SIGLDKLGSQLGDL
-1777 ASGLTSYAMVI
+1777 ADGLKVYT
-1788 NIEDFNEEKIKAS
+1788 DKIKDIEITDEQIETSERLLDFLAKLYGREALKS
-1801 EQLLK
+1801 GGFLQKILGESIGLDEFGSQLGDLADGVKSYTDEIKDVEITDEQLDKTERILD
-1806 FLATVYGMPALKKG
+1806 FLAALQGAPGLKNG
-1820 GFLGQILGNSIGLDT
+1820 GFLGDLLGNKIPLDQFGT
-1835 LGSQLTALAWGLH
+1835 S
-1848 GYVDKINMVDFDQ
+1848 
-1861 DKLDKSKR
+1861 
-1869 VLKFI
+1869 
-1874 AEIGDM
+1874 
-1880 PGLKRGGFLQDLVGE
+1880 
-1895 AIPFDV
+1895 
-1901 LGEQLEKLGEGFKL
+1901 LEKLGEGFKK
-1915 YIDKLNEAE
+1915 YIDKLNESKISMA
-1924 IDMTQA
+1924 QA

-1940 GVMASTT
+1940 AAMASTS
-1947 IPKSGGF
+1947 IPKSGGL

-1971 PILAKGIVGYIN
+1971 PILGKGVVGYIN
-1983 TIKEASITDADVAV
+1983 EIKQASITDADVAV
-1997 STRITNIVLNIANA
+1997 TVRITNIILNIANA
-2011 CQKVDGGKDIRTLS
+2011 CQKVNGGKDIRTLS
-2025 SELTA
+2025 SEITA
-2030 YAKALKDFFKDYLE
+2030 YGKALQEFFKDYLA
-2044 VQASLTQ
+2044 VQESLTQ

-2062 NILSAVGEFFYGV
+2062 NILSAVGEFYYGI

-2080 DINLDFLSVI
+2080 DVNVDFLSVI

-2097 DDITQ
+2097 DDIIQ

-2109 LFNNTIGSLKTALD
+2109 LFNNTVGSLKTTLD

-2135 ALNDSAT
+2135 ALNNSAS

-2169 RIVKEAEDFVSGF
+2169 RVVKEAEDFVSGF

-2195 SVALGDG
+2195 SVALGEG

-2209 VVDAGKDVA
+2209 VVDAGKDVG
-2218 KDGADGAES
+2218 KDGAVDGAES
-2227 TKDDWIS
+2227 TRDDWVS
-2234 AGESIASGLASGISR
+2234 AGNHIADGLAEGIHN
-2249 GESGVIDAAVTV
+2249 GQSGVIRAAVTV

-2374 ANAASISVS
+2374 ANAASSSVS
-2383 RDQQRKQESD
+2383 RDQRRKQESSD
-2393 NQMMTSLIDAINGLS
+2393 QMMTSLIDAINGLS